1 MMLEACE
8 KTVFLGSGI
17 ETTVFKEIPC
27 QRHSYFGR
35 HQRET
40 SCYMLVP
47 EKYLKQNGTF
57 ATLFNV
63 CWFLVN
69 TDIWKLHEQR
79 QKRGCLWI

>member
-47 EKYLKQNGTF
+47 KKIFKAKRHIRNTF
-57 ATLFNV
+57 QCL
-63 CWFLVN
+63 LVFS
-69 TDIWKLHEQR
+69 
-79 QKRGCLWI
+79 